1 MITHF
6 QYKPLYE
13 NKDMPGWRFSFY
25 YKKQKFTG
33 IYQPDGKIEWAANTQ
48 PEDEETLKKQI
59 HEIMLFHEYDK

>member
-25 YKKQKFTG
+25 YKKQKFSG
-33 IYQPDGKIEWAANTQ
+33 IYHPDGKIEWAANNT
-48 PEDEETLKKQI
+48 PEDEETINKQI

>member
-25 YKKQKFTG
+25 YQKQKLSG
-33 IYQPDGKIEWAANTQ
+33 VYHPDGKIEWATNVD
-48 PEDEETLKKQI
+48 PSVEEDLKRQI